1 MGRFRRVAASVLFHA
16 GKTADRSARLSHY
29 LAAGTLRLADM
40 RDSIRNTW
48 QDFYEGDPARAPRLL
63 PWEETLYDRFVPAGS
78 HVLVVGCGSGR
89 DLVALGQ
96 RGYQV
101 TGIDPSERAIT
112 EARRR
117 LLERKL
123 SASLIAG
130 FFEDA
135 PVSGRFQAVI
145 FSYYSYALIPVS
157 RRRIEA
163 LKKAARLVAPGGHIV
178 VSHAANIIPPRAFLI
193 QLAQLSG
200 RLFGSDWRLEPGDVV
215 WDNRTTRPSYSYTHT
230 FQPGELEHEAAAAD
244 LTPVFR
250 ETTADQSVVMVL
262 SLA

>member
-1 MGRFRRVAASVLFHA
+1 MERVRRVAASVLFHA

-40 RDSIRNTW
+40 RNSICNTW
-48 QDFYEGDPARAPRLL
+48 QDFYEGDTARAPLLL
-63 PWEETLYDRFVPAGS
+63 PWEEALYERFIPAAS
-78 HVLVVGCGSGR
+78 QVLIVGCGSGR
-89 DLVALGQ
+89 DLAALGE

-112 EARRR
+112 EARRM
-117 LLERKL
+117 LHERKL
-123 SASLIAG
+123 SAPLIVG

-135 PVSGRFQAVI
+135 PVPGRFEAVI

-163 LKKAARLVAPGGHIV
+163 LKKAAGLVGAGGHIV

-193 QLAQLSG
+193 RLAQLSG

-215 WDNRTTRPSYSYTHT
+215 WDNRTIRPSYSYTHA
-230 FQPGELEHEAAAAD
+230 FQPGELEHEAAAAC

-250 ETTADQSVVMVL
+250 ETTSDRSVVMVL
-262 SLA
+262 SLP